1 MLTGRWPK
9 PNFRP
14 RRPRIQPSA
23 LGRLALMSLIRVDLD
38 GSMLSNSTGARWLV
52 SAIFCQC
59 VARRGVITRVRGELE
74 ADEAG

>member
-1 MLTGRWPK
+1 
-9 PNFRP
+9 
-14 RRPRIQPSA
+14 
-23 LGRLALMSLIRVDLD
+23 MSLIRVDLD